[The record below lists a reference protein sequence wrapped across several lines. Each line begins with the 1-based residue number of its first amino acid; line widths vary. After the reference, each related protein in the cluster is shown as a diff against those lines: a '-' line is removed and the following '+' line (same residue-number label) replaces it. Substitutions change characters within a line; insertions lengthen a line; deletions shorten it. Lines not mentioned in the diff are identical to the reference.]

1 MKNNLLK
8 TVLACALAAGLAA
21 HGNVPTFPRSI
32 PPGKHLP
39 PPPQRG
45 ALRIRPAE
53 AKHVKFVKYRDPS
66 GYFTMNVPMGW
77 RVKTGLKPD
86 GKFDIISYAI
96 TVYDPKRPERELY
109 FCLNNA
115 IGLKSVEARNWYARS
130 YGPGSYFAKMP
141 VLTELSTA
149 GFFAAMGP
157 LFGYRQFTV
166 LERLGRSALGGDV
179 VVAECTT
186 ASGRRV
192 QGLYHATV
200 TSMSRPVQVNP
211 FNARAGMVDVG
222 PITEFSILSE
232 TAPKEEFID
241 WQPVL
246 DKCFASIAF
255 TAAFH
260 QQRREA
266 WARMMGTSK
275 YIMQTAD
282 SIRGMIMDSYNRRNA
297 TYDVLSQKRS
307 DATLGYERVQD
318 TETGEYYRAEN
329 GFTDWY
335 KGTRYR
341 PAPEKAAYLTPVS
354 GYINWK

>member
-21 HGNVPTFPRSI
+21 YGNVPTFPRSL
-32 PPGKHLP
+32 PPGKHL

-166 LERLGRSALGGDV
+166 LERLGRSSLGGDV

-341 PAPEKAAYLTPVS
+341 PASEKAAYLTPVS

>member
-8 TVLACALAAGLAA
+8 TVLTCALAAGLAA
-21 HGNVPTFPRSI
+21 HGNVPTFPRSL
-32 PPGKHLP
+32 PPGKHL

-77 RVKTGLKPD
+77 RVKTGIKPD

-157 LFGYRQFTV
+157 LYGYRQFTV

-255 TAAFH
+255 STAFH

-341 PAPEKAAYLTPVS
+341 PASEKAAYLTPVS